1 MAIPRIARLQAGA
14 MRYTIVAGPQ
24 YIKAE
29 MVERE
34 SAEETKEFVH
44 AILETL
50 RKHKPP
56 HVLISIRSSRPL
68 YKVDSWNLSGALD
81 QMVVLEG
88 LRVAFIADSKELAMS
103 QEYIALLARQR
114 GLDFRTFA
122 AEREATAWLVEPP
135 T

>member
-1 MAIPRIARLQAGA
+1 
-14 MRYTIVAGPQ
+14 MRYTIVAGRH

-29 MVERE
+29 MVERD
-34 SAEETKEFVH
+34 SAEETKEFVD

-50 RKHKPP
+50 RKHTPP
-56 HVLISIRSSRPL
+56 RVLISIRSSRPV

-81 QMVVLEG
+81 QLVGLKG

-114 GLDFRTFA
+114 GLDFRPFA
-122 AEREATAWLVEPP
+122 AEKEAAEWLTEASS
-135 T
+135 

>member
-1 MAIPRIARLQAGA
+1 
-14 MRYTIVAGPQ
+14 MRYTIVVGPR

-29 MVERE
+29 MVERD

-44 AILETL
+44 AILEAL
-50 RKHKPP
+50 LKHKPP
-56 HVLISIRSSRPL
+56 RVLISIRSSRPV

-81 QMVVLEG
+81 QLISLKG

-114 GLDFRTFA
+114 GLDFRPFAGEKEA
-122 AEREATAWLVEPP
+122 AEWLAEAST
-135 T
+135 